1 MDILE
6 KELNILNNYEKHKVA
21 IYKWRNLNKDK
32 YNLKMHEYNKKHYEK
47 NREDIIKNVRVYQKR
62 KQIESG
68 QVLRRVGR
76 PSKYSEIETVLDN

>member
-1 MDILE
+1 MNILE
-6 KELNILNNYEKHKVA
+6 NELITLTNYEKHKVA
-21 IYKWRNLNKDK
+21 IYRWRNKNKDR

-68 QVLRRVGR
+68 QVLRCVGR
-76 PSKYSEIETVLDN
+76 PSIYSKIEIVLDK